1 MIRDQYQSAGQS
13 IIQILAGMGLTTLPV
28 WAQQLEGWLQLIVVL
43 TGSILGVVGVYRL
56 FFKHPPKH
64 KDTEQ

>member
-1 MIRDQYQSAGQS
+1 
-13 IIQILAGMGLTTLPV
+13 MGLTTLPI

-43 TGSILGVVGVYRL
+43 TGSILGIVGVYRL

-64 KDTEQ
+64 TEH